1 MKDILRAFPRVMG
14 IVNINDDSFS
24 GDGTLDVAKALATA
38 RRMILDG
45 ADLIDVGA
53 ESARTNRGPIGV
65 REELA
70 RLLPFLD
77 GFGAVC
83 AEIQPRD
90 DLQIWP
96 PLLSVNTWRPEV
108 VEAVLRTGKVHLIN
122 DIGGLV
128 EDTNARHCFEY
139 GAALLV
145 MHTVGEPKVPHFHQ
159 RYADVWAAMEA
170 FFDDRLARIRRIGL
184 SDDQIVLDP
193 GIDFAKQRDDNL
205 AVYRRLERLQRY
217 DLPVLLPISR
227 KTVIGEVL
235 DLPDPADRDAGTIA
249 CLVRGLVARADLF
262 RVHNVRAV
270 ADSVRVIAAI
280 RSFGGTAVAQW
291 A

>member
-1 MKDILRAFPRVMG
+1 MKEILRAFPRVMG

-24 GDGTLDVAKALATA
+24 GDGTLDVATALATS

-45 ADLIDVGA
+45 ADVIDIGA
-53 ESARTNRGPIGV
+53 ESARTNRGPITV
-65 REELA
+65 REEIA
-70 RLLPFLD
+70 RLLPFID
-77 GFGAVC
+77 GFSALC
-83 AEIQPRD
+83 AETVPRD

-128 EDTNARHCFEY
+128 EDDNARLCFEY
-139 GAALLV
+139 GAALLL
-145 MHTVGEPKVPHFHQ
+145 MHTVGPPKVPQLHRQ
-159 RYADVWAAMEA
+159 YEDVWESLEA
-170 FFDDRLARIRRIGL
+170 FFDNRLSRVRRIGL

-193 GIDFAKQRDDNL
+193 GIDFAKQREDNL
-205 AVYRRLERLQRY
+205 QIFRHLERLQRY

-235 DLPDPADRDAGTIA
+235 DLPEPKDRDAGTLA
-249 CLVRGLVARADLF
+249 CLVRGLAARADLF
-262 RVHNVRAV
+262 RVHQVKAV
-270 ADSVRVIAAI
+270 ADAVRVIAAI
-280 RSFGGTAVAQW
+280 RQAAPAVIR
-291 A
+291 

>member
-1 MKDILRAFPRVMG
+1 MKEILRAFPRVMG

-24 GDGTLDVAKALATA
+24 GDGTLDVAKALAKA

-45 ADLIDVGA
+45 ADCIDVGA

-65 REELA
+65 REEIA
-70 RLLPFLD
+70 RLMPFLD
-77 GFGAVC
+77 GFEALC
-83 AEIQPRD
+83 AEATPRD
-90 DLQIWP
+90 ELQIWP

-108 VEAVLRTGKVHLIN
+108 VAAVLPTGKVDLIN

-128 EDTNARHCFEY
+128 EDTNARLCFEY
-139 GAALLV
+139 GASLLL
-145 MHTVGEPKVPHFHQ
+145 MHTVGEPKVPHTSQ
-159 RYADVWAAMEA
+159 RYPDVWDAMER
-170 FFDDRLARIRRIGL
+170 FFDDRLARVRRIGL
-184 SDDQIVLDP
+184 GDGQIILDP

-205 AVYRRLERLQRY
+205 AIYRHLERLQRY

-235 DLPDPADRDAGTIA
+235 GLPEPAERDAGTIA

-262 RVHNVRAV
+262 RVHNVKAV

-280 RSFGGTAVAQW
+280 RGGRLSPSGLCR
-291 A
+291 